1 MFPHHSTRLFKK
13 EKCFISSHHNKK
25 SRILS
30 NHGEESR
37 VVDNVSFWRRGEN
50 HEKKKVQSHHM
61 IESSSSLV
69 QQERGRGRKE
79 TLVKRLYKWLVIRRA
94 RPPLYLF
101 RSSAEREK
109 EEITPSNGGQTESPI
124 IIFLSFQTLP
134 LSSFSRP
141 DRLRR

>member
-1 MFPHHSTRLFKK
+1 M
-13 EKCFISSHHNKK
+13 
-25 SRILS
+25 LS

-61 IESSSSLV
+61 IESSSSPV
-69 QQERGRGRKE
+69 QQEKGRGGGERNLSEK
-79 TLVKRLYKWLVIRRA
+79 TLQMAGHQTSKT
-94 RPPLYLF
+94 
-101 RSSAEREK
+101 SSLSLSSAAEREK